1 MGSLFFTGMLPGHTA
16 NASAVVAQRFGA
28 QNATGS
34 AMLSVSPPA
43 ATTTGD
49 LLVATIR
56 TRNTTALAPVTGVVD
71 SNAAD
76 TWSRAGSAAVQGTN
90 ADGEIWYVANAASLG
105 TGQSI
110 TVTVGGTSASTS
122 AIAFTVLDLTGMVTS
137 SPLDAT
143 TTKSGNTQPAN
154 VGPTATTLQASEVAI
169 STLGWNGNGFTS
181 TAQTAGYT
189 VDAIHQSTVNST
201 AAAEQAAFQILSATG
216 AQSYQATLS
225 STSAAWTGVIA
236 TFKVSTG
243 PPPTPT
249 ITSFVP
255 THGVIGAAVTIN
267 GTGLTGASVVKFNG
281 TSQPTYT
288 VNGPGTQITTTV
300 PTGATSGLISLTT
313 PGGNAD
319 SSLDT
324 PPSFTVDSPPVP
336 TITSFSPTNG
346 AVGTAVTITGSGY
359 TGTTGASGVQFNGT
373 NATYS
378 VTDNSHIST
387 SVPTGATTGKIKVTA
402 PGGNVTSTATFTVNA
417 AATPPH
423 VLIVVEEN
431 QGIGNIIGSSSAPYI
446 NNLANTY
453 ASATN
458 WYSVQTNSPNDYLEL
473 LSGSNQGFP
482 ISARSSSALTLVD
495 ELHTKGIP
503 WKGYMENMPSTCTTA
518 NGSHPYSVIH
528 NPFRYFANYNSTP
541 SGAWCSTANQ
551 NTEGV
556 LVYPGASGLVSALN
570 GANAPDFAWITP
582 NDCNDMHGAS
592 GCASNLILAGDTWLS
607 NNIAPVI
614 SSPWFAQNGIIIITW
629 DEGGSGTCCGG
640 AATGGHIATVV
651 VTSNNKGLG
660 NFTGTGDHY
669 GTLAA
674 IEKAYGVGLVGASNN
689 PVNGDLTGAFGSPT
703 APGSIS
709 GTVTDSVTSTG
720 VGGATVCIS
729 TSGVCG
735 STSTTTGSNGT
746 YALSNVAHGTF
757 EVTASAPGYAAHST
771 SNVVVTSGGNTP
783 ESFALVP
790 NPGSITGTVTD
801 FVTSLPLANATVC
814 TGTDAT
820 CATFTNKTTTAS
832 NGTYTLSGLTEGSY
846 QVNVVATNYQSQSV
860 TNVSVTPG
868 GTTSKNFALVPNP
881 GSISG
886 TVTDAFTTFPIAN
899 ATVCTGTDDTCATF
913 SSKTTT
919 ASDGTYTLSGLTE
932 GSYQVNVVAVPYA
945 SQTATNVSVTPGG
958 STSKNFALVPGPG
971 TISGTVTDSVTALP
985 IGGATVCISTSGVC
999 GSTTTTTVGDG
1010 TYTLNNV
1017 APGSYQVTAS
1027 ATAYVTQS
1035 TITNV
1040 VVTTGSTTTQ
1050 DFQLVP
1056 NPGSIGG
1063 TVTDS
1068 VSTAPIAGATVCTGT
1083 DATCSPGANTTT
1095 TGVNGTYNMS
1105 GLTEG
1110 AYQVNV
1116 VATNY
1121 VSQTADTVN
1130 VAPGATTTQDFA
1142 VVPMAGAISGT
1153 VTDSVTHVGLF
1164 PAMVSYTG
1172 PGNSS
1177 GTTNTTDVNG
1187 DYTLTLLPEGSYQ
1200 VTASATNYTPQTL
1213 TVGVSPNA
1221 TTTKNFALSSAHQP
1235 IFSDGFESN
1244 SFSAWTSSSGLT
1256 VENTL
1261 RHTGTYAAESPVNS
1275 TSSGIATKLLPSTYT
1290 SGYERVWFNI
1300 VSQTS
1305 LIKVLQARTTGSG
1318 TATNIG
1324 YVLVN
1329 ATTGT
1334 NAHDLAL
1341 NVNGIKVATA
1351 TTTAVLPGSGWHE
1364 LEMSVSISGTTG
1376 SFQVWLDGT
1385 QVTALTYSG
1394 TLGVTQTAIGQMQI
1408 GETGETWDVAF
1419 DDAAFDTQF
1428 LP

>member
-1 MGSLFFTGMLPGHTA
+1 MLPGHTA

-28 QNATGS
+28 QNATAS
-34 AMLSVSPPA
+34 ATLSVSPPA

-56 TRNTTALAPVTGVVD
+56 TRNLTALAPVTSVVD

-76 TWSRAGSAAVQGTN
+76 IWARAGIAAVQGTN

-122 AIAFTVLDLTGMVTS
+122 AIAFTVLDVTGMATS

-143 TTKSGNTQPAN
+143 ATKSGNTQPAS
-154 VGPTATTLQASEVAI
+154 VGPTATTLQGSEVAI
-169 STLGWNGNGFTS
+169 SNLGWNGNGITS
-181 TAQTAGYT
+181 SLPSAGYT
-189 VDAIHQSTVNST
+189 VDAIHQSTVSST

-216 AQSYQATLS
+216 AQTYQATLS

-255 THGVIGAAVTIN
+255 THGVIGAAVAIN

-281 TSQPTYT
+281 TSQPTFT

-300 PTGATSGLISLTT
+300 PTAATSGLISVTT

-324 PPSFTVDSPPVP
+324 PPSFTVDLPPAP
-336 TITSFSPTNG
+336 TITGFSPTSG
-346 AVGTAVTITGSGY
+346 AVGAPVTITGSGY
-359 TGTTGASGVQFNGT
+359 IGTSGAGGVQFNGT

-378 VTDNSHIST
+378 VTDDAHIST

-482 ISARSSSALTLVD
+482 IAARSSSALTLVD
-495 ELHTKGIP
+495 ELHAKGIP

-518 NGSHPYSVIH
+518 NGSPPYSVIH

-556 LVYPGASGLVSALN
+556 VNPGASGLVSALN

-592 GCASNLILAGDTWLS
+592 GCASNLILAGDNWLS
-607 NNIAPVI
+607 SNIAPVI

-640 AATGGHIATVV
+640 AATGGHIATIV

-660 NFTGTGDHY
+660 NFIGIGDHY

-674 IEKAYGVGLVGASNN
+674 IEKAYGVPLLLNSANA
-689 PVNGDLTGAFGSPT
+689 VNGDLTGAFGSPT
-703 APGSIS
+703 TPGSIS
-709 GTVTDSVTSTG
+709 GTVTDSVTTTG
-720 VGGATVCIS
+720 IGGATVCIS

-735 STSTTTGSNGT
+735 STSTTTASNGT
-746 YALSNVAHGTF
+746 YTLSNVAHGTF

-790 NPGSITGTVTD
+790 NPGSI
-801 FVTSLPLANATVC
+801 
-814 TGTDAT
+814 
-820 CATFTNKTTTAS
+820 
-832 NGTYTLSGLTEGSY
+832 
-846 QVNVVATNYQSQSV
+846 
-860 TNVSVTPG
+860 
-868 GTTSKNFALVPNP
+868 
-881 GSISG
+881 
-886 TVTDAFTTFPIAN
+886 
-899 ATVCTGTDDTCATF
+899 
-913 SSKTTT
+913 
-919 ASDGTYTLSGLTE
+919 
-932 GSYQVNVVAVPYA
+932 
-945 SQTATNVSVTPGG
+945 
-958 STSKNFALVPGPG
+958 
-971 TISGTVTDSVTALP
+971 SGTVTDSV
-985 IGGATVCISTSGVC
+985 
-999 GSTTTTTVGDG
+999 
-1010 TYTLNNV
+1010 
-1017 APGSYQVTAS
+1017 S
-1027 ATAYVTQS
+1027 A
-1035 TITNV
+1035 
-1040 VVTTGSTTTQ
+1040 
-1050 DFQLVP
+1050 
-1056 NPGSIGG
+1056 
-1063 TVTDS
+1063 
-1068 VSTAPIAGATVCTGT
+1068 APIAGATVCTGT
-1083 DATCSPGANTTT
+1083 DATCATFTHKTTT
-1095 TGVNGTYNMS
+1095 ASDGTYSFS

-1110 AYQVNV
+1110 SYQVNV
-1116 VATNY
+1116 VAANY
-1121 VSQTADTVN
+1121 VSQSVTNVGVTPGGTATKNVALVPNPGSITGTVKDSVSSTPISGATVCISTSGTCTATTTTTN
-1130 VAPGATTTQDFA
+1130 GVGVYTLTLITEGSYQVTASAIGFSSLSATVPVAPGTATTQDFSL
-1142 VVPMAGAISGT
+1142 VAGPGTISGT
-1153 VTDSVTHVGLF
+1153 VTDSVTGL
-1164 PAMVSYTG
+1164 PIGSATVCIST
-1172 PGNSS
+1172 S
-1177 GTTNTTDVNG
+1177 GTCGSTTTTTAGDGTYTLSNVAPGTYEVTASAIRYVTQSRTGVVVTSGGNTPESFALVPNLGSISGTVTDFVTTLPIANATVCIGTDATCATFTHTTTTASDGTYSFSGLTEGSYQVNVLATNYVSQTVTNVSVTPGGSTTKDFALVPNPGSITGTVKDSVTSAVIVGATVCISTGGTCTSTTTTTDG
-1187 DYTLTLLPEGSYQ
+1187 TGAYTLPSITEGSYQ
-1200 VTASATNYTPQTL
+1200 VTASATGFSSL
-1213 TVGVSPNA
+1213 SATVSVAPGTA
-1221 TTTKNFALSSAHQP
+1221 TNHDFPLVAGHQP
-1235 IFSDGFESN
+1235 IFSDGFESGN
-1244 SFSAWTSSSGLT
+1244 FSAWTTNTGPLT
-1256 VENTL
+1256 IESTNV
-1261 RHTGTYAAESPVNS
+1261 HAGTHAAESPS
-1275 TSSGIATKLLPSTYT
+1275 GSSWSLKKSLPSTYT
-1290 SGYERVWFNI
+1290 SGYERVWFNV
-1300 VSQTS
+1300 VSQTTV
-1305 LIKVLQARTTGSG
+1305 IKLLQARSTGTG
-1318 TATNIG
+1318 TASSIG

-1329 ATTGT
+1329 SPTATK
-1334 NAHDLAL
+1334 NPSAIAL
-1341 NVNGIKVATA
+1341 NVNGAQQSTVGP
-1351 TTTAVLPGSGWHE
+1351 VVSPGSGWHE
-1364 LEMSVSISGTTG
+1364 LELYTAISGSTG
-1376 SFQVWLDGT
+1376 SFTIWLDGT
-1385 QVTALTYSG
+1385 QRLSFTGL
-1394 TLGVTQTAIGQMQI
+1394 TLGSGSLPIAQMQL
-1408 GETGETWDVAF
+1408 GDVSETADILFDDVAF
-1419 DDAAFDTQF
+1419 DTQL